1 MVAQVSFGE
10 DMAVLKGKQEGKRAT
25 IHFPF
30 WATKLKT
37 DESDD
42 SMCRDTWAFRPPYF
56 LFIVTFLFGTWMPIG
71 FVLLV
76 YKFWGHIFGYMRCM
90 CF

>member
-56 LFIVTFLFGTWMPIG
+56 LFIVTFLFGCVSLD
-71 FVLLV
+71 VLP
-76 YKFWGHIFGYMRCM
+76 
-90 CF
+90 